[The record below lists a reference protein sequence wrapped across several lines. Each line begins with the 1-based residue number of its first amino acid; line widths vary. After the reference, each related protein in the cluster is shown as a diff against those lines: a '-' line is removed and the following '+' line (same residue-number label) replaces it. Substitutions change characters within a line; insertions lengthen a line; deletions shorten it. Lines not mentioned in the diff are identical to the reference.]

1 MQYDYMI
8 YPKQFRAAKIPVEH
22 NYCFFL
28 MPFNERFDSV
38 YGSIKESLSKINVL
52 CNRADE
58 LSGSKPII
66 NKILIEILRAQY
78 VIVDLTDCNPNVF
91 YELGIAHTFKDSR
104 SVLLL
109 KQRNSK
115 VPFDIT
121 HLQYR
126 EYDPNNLKQLSSI
139 IKTFLADNQQYNDLY
154 EALYLKS
161 VISLK
166 LENNDNFVE
175 YLQSFFQDNI
185 LLITQLLND
194 QSNEVEEKAIE
205 EVLNRYQNFIHKTIF
220 NKQQE
225 LLPCVLKLYSELLI
239 SSSAFKV
246 AENHVRFFLEDFF
259 SPHNLTDTMIEEYKT
274 NMAITIAKRSKLL
287 PVVMPWIIDYFKRSK
302 TATIDLNR
310 YRLEAFLMTSDCDEV
325 NRAIISSMRSKDC
338 HIREHMADIIGE
350 KHLVDAKEV
359 LFRQLLSEENF
370 YSATSI
376 IEAIGKLGFIDGVQ
390 VIMEWLNE
398 NRSIIIE
405 RKIFFILRHAKIAIA
420 KLDDTSEHL
429 YNNSF
434 NALYGQ
440 YLNDSIPL

>member
-1 MQYDYMI
+1 MI
-8 YPKQFRAAKIPVEH
+8 YPKQFRSAKIPIER

-66 NKILIEILRAQY
+66 NKILVEILRAQY

-126 EYDPNNLKQLSSI
+126 EYDPNNLKQLSSV
-139 IKTFLADNQQYNDLY
+139 IKSFLLDNQQYNDLY
-154 EALYLKS
+154 EALYLKG
-161 VISLK
+161 IITPA
-166 LENNDNFVE
+166 LESNDSFVE

-185 LLITQLLND
+185 IVITQLLNN
-194 QSNEVEEKAIE
+194 QSNEVEEKTIE
-205 EVLNRYQNFIHKTIF
+205 AVLGQYQSFIHKTLF
-220 NKQQE
+220 DRRQDV
-225 LLPCVLKLYSELLI
+225 LSCVLRLYSEMLV
-239 SSSAFKV
+239 SCSAYRI
-246 AENHVRFFLEDFF
+246 AEVHVKSFLEDFF
-259 SPHNLTDTMIEEYKT
+259 SPHELTDVTIEEYKI
-274 NMAITIAKRSKLL
+274 NMAITIATSNKLL
-287 PVVMPWIIDYFKRSK
+287 SVVMPWIIDYFKKSK
-302 TATIDLNR
+302 TASIDLNR
-310 YRLEAFLMTSDCDEV
+310 YRLEAFLMTSDSEEV
-325 NRAIISSMRSKDC
+325 NRAIISSMRSRDC

-350 KHLVDAKEV
+350 KRLFGAKEV
-359 LFRQLLSEENF
+359 LYRQLLSEENY

-376 IEAIGKLGFIDGVQ
+376 MEAIGKIGFIDGVSI
-390 VIMEWLNE
+390 IMQWLNE
-398 NRSIIIE
+398 NSNAIIE
-405 RKIFFILRHAKIAIA
+405 RKMFFVLRHAKIAIA
-420 KLDDTSEHL
+420 KLDDTPEHL

-434 NALYGQ
+434 IVLYGK
-440 YLNDSIPL
+440 YLNESIPL